1 MAYIAT
7 PAESPLY
14 QASQAAAE
22 QVPNFVKVFALRPEA
37 YDAWRQ
43 LVTSATAG
51 MDERRYE
58 LVTLAAARVLG
69 SDYCSLAHG
78 GVLRRKFYGEAELAA
93 IVADHHHARL
103 DAADVAIID
112 FAERVAADPT
122 LVTLGDVEGLRLH
135 GLSDADVFQIVLAV
149 CMRRFFSGV
158 LSAVGADPDEALY
171 QALSPGLR
179 DSLAAPATPAAA
191 GQQASDMR

>member
-1 MAYIAT
+1 MAYLTT
-7 PAESPLY
+7 PEQSPLY
-14 QASQAAAE
+14 QASQGAAE
-22 QVPNFVKVFALRPEA
+22 QVPNFVKVFALQPEA

-43 LVTSATAG
+43 LVAAATAG

-58 LVTLAAARVLG
+58 LATLAAARVLG

-93 IVADHHHARL
+93 IVADHHDARL
-103 DAADVAIID
+103 DPADVAIID

-122 LVTLGDVEGLRLH
+122 SVTLGDIEGLRLH
-135 GLSDADVFQIVLAV
+135 GLSDAEIFQVVLAV

-158 LSAVGADPDEALY
+158 LSAVGADPDGALY
-171 QALSPGLR
+171 QALSPQLR
-179 DSLAAPATPAAA
+179 DTLAGVTAVAAA
-191 GQQASDMR
+191 GPRASDIR

>member
-1 MAYIAT
+1 MTYITT

-14 QASQAAAE
+14 EASQAAGE
-22 QVPNFVKVFALRPEA
+22 HVPNFVKVFALRPEA

-43 LVTSATAG
+43 LVTAATSG

-69 SDYCSLAHG
+69 SEYCSLAHG
-78 GVLRRKFYGEAELAA
+78 GVLRKKFYGEAELAA
-93 IVADHHHARL
+93 IVADHHHAQL
-103 DAADVAIID
+103 AEADVAIID

-122 LVTLGDVEGLRLH
+122 SVTLGDVEGLRMH
-135 GLSDADVFQIVLAV
+135 GLSDADVFQVVLAA

-158 LSAVGADPDEALY
+158 LSAVGAGPDDALY
-171 QALSPGLR
+171 QALGPALR
-179 DSLAAPATPAAA
+179 DTLAGGTVGA
-191 GQQASDMR
+191 